1 MKTLKVTL
9 SLLLIS
15 IFFFG
20 FIQSD
25 VKING
30 WFQAGSNPD
39 NYTSGLDLNIFKSG
53 HKSAFTTSKG
63 EISEGF
69 STIMQYCDAKNYL
82 GTKIKMI
89 GYIKSENVKDW
100 SGMWLRIDSK
110 TQGESLGFDNMQDR
124 PITGTSDWTRC
135 EIIMDVPEESMTL
148 NYGFLISG
156 SGKIWFDNVSFEI
169 LNNATPV
176 TVKDRIVLPVPAKP
190 VNLDFEE

>member
-1 MKTLKVTL
+1 MKTSKAFH
-9 SLLLIS
+9 SLLLFS
-15 IFFFG
+15 FFFIG

-30 WFQAGSNPD
+30 WFQAGSAPD
-39 NYTSGLDLNIFKSG
+39 SYTSGLDANIFKSG
-53 HKSAFTTSKG
+53 HKSVFTASKG
-63 EISEGF
+63 EVSEGF

-82 GTKIKMI
+82 GTKIKMT
-89 GYIKSENVKDW
+89 GYLKSENVKDW

-124 PITGTSDWTRC
+124 PVTGTTDWTRC

-148 NYGFLISG
+148 NYGFLLSG

-169 LNNATPV
+169 LNNASPKIL
-176 TVKDRIVLPVPAKP
+176 KDRVILPVPEKP
-190 VNLDFEE
+190 ANLDFEE

>member
-1 MKTLKVTL
+1 MKTTKVIL
-9 SLLLIS
+9 SLLLFS
-15 IFFFG
+15 FFLIG

-30 WFQAGSNPD
+30 WFQAGSAPES
-39 NYTSGLDLNIFKSG
+39 YLSGIDTKIAENGQKSV
-53 HKSAFTTSKG
+53 FTESKG
-63 EISEGF
+63 EVSEGF

-82 GTKIKMI
+82 GTKIKMT
-89 GYIKSENVKDW
+89 GYLKAQNVKDW

-124 PITGTSDWTRC
+124 PVTGNSDWTKC

-148 NYGFLISG
+148 NYGFLLSG
-156 SGKIWFDNVSFEI
+156 SGKIWFDNVTFEI
-169 LNNATPV
+169 LNNASPKIL
-176 TVKDRIVLPVPAKP
+176 KDRVMLPVPEKP